1 VLSWGMLMKI
11 LDKLYVLEMP
21 YKKGKDH
28 LISKIG
34 ETTQENMEKRI
45 AGFSFSS
52 KFKGREGEI
61 EIVET
66 YETYLAK
73 ALEPIVKRELL
84 KRGYKKVMDK
94 NLGRGYTEW
103 YDCEGSKII
112 SCVLYAFQ
120 FIYEKDEKVKAKI
133 QREIDKNVQ
142 E

>member
-1 VLSWGMLMKI
+1 MLMKI

-34 ETTQENMEKRI
+34 ETTQENMQKRI
-45 AGFSFSS
+45 SGFSFSS

-73 ALEPIVKRELL
+73 SLEPIVKRELL

-103 YDCEGSKII
+103 YDCEASKIV

-120 FIYEKDEKVKAKI
+120 FIYEKDEKIQAKI
-133 QREIDKNVQ
+133 QREIEKNVQ
-142 E
+142 K